1 LRLADGTSVRVPQLE
16 AKTFYPFSDFLLHD
30 MGPALADDAG
40 TTVGRVQG
48 RARGSGWRTTPLWGI
63 RLKATYLHD
72 GRTTELREAIRAH
85 GGEARIVRGRY
96 ENLSD
101 VDQKA
106 VLEYIL
112 TL

>member
-30 MGPALADDAG
+30 MGPDLADDAG
-40 TTVGRVQG
+40 RTVGRVQG

-63 RLKATYLHD
+63 RLKAAYLHD

-85 GGEARIVRGRY
+85 GGEAEIVRTRFTG
-96 ENLSD
+96 LSD
-101 VDQKA
+101 ADQKA
-106 VLEYIL
+106 IVEYLL